1 MQTEIS
7 KIVSN
12 IGATQQAQQIKKT
25 EDKIKK
31 CLGKKFINQ
40 QIKTI
45 YSNKNTIIIETNS
58 IEAKTELNLI
68 KTFIRKDI
76 KIK

>member
-12 IGATQQAQQIKKT
+12 IGATQQAQQIKKI

-68 KTFIRKDI
+68 
-76 KIK
+76 

>member
-12 IGATQQAQQIKKT
+12 INTIQQAQQIKKI
-25 EDKIKK
+25 EDTIKK
-31 CLGKKFINQ
+31 HLGQSFIKQ
-40 QIKTI
+40 HIKTI
-45 YSNKNTIIIETNS
+45 YSNKEKFIIETKS
-58 IEAKTELNLI
+58 IEAKTELNLLRLFGN
-68 KTFIRKDI
+68 KNI

>member
-7 KIVSN
+7 KIVSDIN
-12 IGATQQAQQIKKT
+12 TIRQAQQIKKT

-31 CLGKKFINQ
+31 YLGQKFIKQ
-40 QIKTI
+40 HIKTI
-45 YSNKNTIIIETNS
+45 YSNKEKIIIETKS
-58 IEAKTELNLI
+58 IEAKTELGLLKLFDNNN
-68 KTFIRKDI
+68 I

>member
-12 IGATQQAQQIKKT
+12 IGATQQAQQIKKI

-31 CLGKKFINQ
+31 RLGQKFINQ

-45 YSNKNTIIIETNS
+45 YSNKDTIIIETNS

-68 KTFIRKDI
+68 KTFINKNI

>member
-7 KIVSN
+7 KIVAN
-12 IGATQQAQQIKKT
+12 IGATQQAQQIKKI

-31 CLGKKFINQ
+31 QLGQNFINK

-45 YSNKNTIIIETNS
+45 YSNKETIIIETNS

>member
-12 IGATQQAQQIKKT
+12 IGATQQAQQIKKI

-31 CLGKKFINQ
+31 CLGQTFINQ

-45 YSNKNTIIIETNS
+45 YSNKDTIIIETNS

-68 KTFIRKDI
+68 KTFINKNI